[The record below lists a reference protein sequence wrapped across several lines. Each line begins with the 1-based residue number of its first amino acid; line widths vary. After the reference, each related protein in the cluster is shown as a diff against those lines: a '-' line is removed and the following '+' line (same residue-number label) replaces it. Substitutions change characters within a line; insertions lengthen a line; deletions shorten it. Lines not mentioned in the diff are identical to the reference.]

1 MLHVA
6 YIIATSGMVTF
17 HFISGKMVHMT
28 VLGDS
33 LFYITA
39 FFIGGKETGIFY
51 KDYGHNCSRGRGK
64 GSRLKFRL

>member
-51 KDYGHNCSRGRGK
+51 IRLWTQLFPRERK
-64 GSRLKFRL
+64 GVTFKV

>member
-39 FFIGGKETGIFY
+39 FFIGGKETGILY
-51 KDYGHNCSRGRGK
+51 KIMDTIVPEGEEMGHV
-64 GSRLKFRL
+64 

>member
-6 YIIATSGMVTF
+6 YIIATSGMVAF

-39 FFIGGKETGIFY
+39 FFIGGKETGNFY
-51 KDYGHNCSRGRGK
+51 IRLWTQLFPRERK
-64 GSRLKFRL
+64 GVTFKV

>member
-28 VLGDS
+28 VRGDS

-39 FFIGGKETGIFY
+39 FFIGGKETCIFY
-51 KDYGHNCSRGRGK
+51 IRLWTQLFPRERK
-64 GSRLKFRL
+64 GVTFKV

>member
-39 FFIGGKETGIFY
+39 FFIGGKGNWYFLY
-51 KDYGHNCSRGRGK
+51 KIMDTIVPEGEERGHV
-64 GSRLKFRL
+64 